1 MIHRTKRNHT
11 ERKKDSRE
19 KRVYIKEEKDHQG
32 EKGLKGV
39 KRLTQRGKRIH
50 TRKNIHTRSERF
62 TQGGK

>member
-39 KRLTQRGKRIH
+39 KGLTQRGK
-50 TRKNIHTRSERF
+50 
-62 TQGGK
+62 